1 MPHTRDISSAVG
13 TTRNKIDCR
22 MNVTPLQHVQRSE
35 LRHKESWRVT
45 NVLSSAV
52 YCTRESASLSR
63 KMEFEVEVEQ
73 MPKRL
78 ARDGADCALTDV
90 REYCVQQ
97 FAEKC
102 RTYARRAVYRS

>member
-1 MPHTRDISSAVG
+1 
-13 TTRNKIDCR
+13 
-22 MNVTPLQHVQRSE
+22 
-35 LRHKESWRVT
+35 
-45 NVLSSAV
+45 
-52 YCTRESASLSR
+52 
-63 KMEFEVEVEQ
+63 MEFEVEVEQ

-102 RTYARRAVYRS
+102 RTYARRTVYRSRQKAQLLTPRVNNRTYTQALLSHR